1 MRKGKKRSLIAI
13 GVVVCILIALVAAIG
28 LKFKAELSKMHP
40 LETKEIASGIYAVND
55 GIVNMFLVKGKEG
68 FIAVDAGNETQSIQ
82 REMKKLNIDPQ
93 KVTAVFLTHSD
104 HDHVAS
110 VAIFKNAKIYLPRQ
124 EEQMINGTTARF
136 YVTSNKINFRYEP
149 ISGDE
154 IIKTIGLNIQGIAT
168 PGHTPGA
175 MCYLVDDKFL
185 FTGDSLSLQS
195 GKVGLFS
202 KFINMDNETQLKSL
216 TKLANIKGI
225 KYIFTAHHG
234 FSDNYEKA
242 FADIK

>member
-1 MRKGKKRSLIAI
+1 MRKGAKSFLKAT
-13 GVVVCILIALVAAIG
+13 GVVVCILILLTAAIG
-28 LKFKAELSKMHP
+28 LKFKSELSKMHP
-40 LETKEIASGIYAVND
+40 LETKEIASGVYAVND

-68 FIAVDAGNETQSIQ
+68 FIALDAGNEIQSIQ
-82 REMKKLNIDPQ
+82 REMKKLNIDTE

-104 HDHVAS
+104 SDHVAAA
-110 VAIFKNAKIYLPRQ
+110 AIFKNAKIYLPRE
-124 EEQMINGTTARF
+124 EEQMINGKTARF
-136 YVTSNKINFRYEP
+136 YITKNKINFKYEP
-149 ISGDE
+149 VVDNE
-154 IIKTIGLNIQGIAT
+154 IISTIGLKIQGIAT

-175 MCYLVDDKFL
+175 MCYLVDNKFL

-195 GKVGLFS
+195 GKAGLFS

-216 TKLANIKGI
+216 KNLAHIEGI
-225 KYIFTAHHG
+225 KYVFTAHHG

>member
-1 MRKGKKRSLIAI
+1 MQKGKKTFLIAI
-13 GVVVCILIALVAAIG
+13 GLPVGILILLVAAIG
-28 LKFKAELSKMHP
+28 LKFKAEVSKMHP
-40 LETKEIASGIYAVND
+40 LETKEITSGVYAIKD
-55 GIVNMFLVKGKEG
+55 GIANMFLVQGKDG
-68 FIAVDAGNETQSIQ
+68 FIAIDAGDETKNIQ
-82 REMKKLNIDPQ
+82 AGMKNLNIDPQ

-104 HDHVAS
+104 RDHVAA
-110 VAIFKNAKIYLPRQ
+110 VAIFKNAKIYLPRK

-136 YVTSNKINFRYEP
+136 YVSRNKIDFPYTT

-154 IIKTIGLNIQGIAT
+154 AINTADFKIQGIET

-202 KFINMDNETQLKSL
+202 KFINMDNETQMQSLKKL
-216 TKLANIKGI
+216 TRMQGI

>member
-1 MRKGKKRSLIAI
+1 MRKGTKTFLIAI
-13 GVVVCILIALVAAIG
+13 GVVVGILTLLVTAIG
-28 LKFKAELSKMHP
+28 FKFKAEVNKMHP
-40 LETKEIASGIYAVND
+40 LETKEITSGVYAVND

-68 FIAVDAGNETQSIQ
+68 FIALDAGNKTENIQ
-82 REMKKLNIDPQ
+82 QEMKKLNIDPE

-104 HDHVAS
+104 SDHVAA
-110 VAIFKNAKIYLPRQ
+110 VAIFKNAKIYLPRK
-124 EEQMINGTTARF
+124 EEQMINGKTARF
-136 YVTSNKINFRYEP
+136 YVTRNKINFKYTP
-149 ISGDE
+149 VDGDE
-154 IIKTIGLNIQGIAT
+154 IIKTAGLKIQGIET

-175 MCYLVDDKFL
+175 MCYLVDNKFL

-216 TKLANIKGI
+216 KNIASMKGI
-225 KYIFTAHHG
+225 NYILTAHHG

-242 FADIK
+242 FTDIK

>member
-1 MRKGKKRSLIAI
+1 MRKGTKVFLIAI
-13 GVVVCILIALVAAIG
+13 GLPVGILILFVAAIG
-28 LKFKAELSKMHP
+28 LKFKAEVSKMHP
-40 LETKEIASGIYAVND
+40 LETKEIAAGVYAIND
-55 GIVNMFLVKGKEG
+55 GIANMFLVKGKDE
-68 FIAVDAGNETQSIQ
+68 FIAIDAGNETKNIQ
-82 REMKKLNIDPQ
+82 REMKNLNIDPR

-104 HDHVAS
+104 RDHVA
-110 VAIFKNAKIYLPRQ
+110 AIEIFKNAKIYLPRK

-136 YVTSNKINFRYEP
+136 YVTRNKIDFPYTT

-154 IIKTIGLNIQGIAT
+154 TINTNNLKIQVIET

-175 MCYLVDDKFL
+175 MCYLVDNKFL

-195 GKVGLFS
+195 GKVWLFS
-202 KFINMDNETQLKSL
+202 KFINMDNETQMQSLK
-216 TKLANIKGI
+216 KLARMQGI

>member
-1 MRKGKKRSLIAI
+1 MQKGTKTFLIAI
-13 GVVVCILIALVAAIG
+13 GLPVGILILLVAAIG
-28 LKFKAELSKMHP
+28 LKFKAEVSKMHP
-40 LETKEIASGIYAVND
+40 LETKEITSGVYAIKD
-55 GIVNMFLVKGKEG
+55 GIANMFLVQGKDG
-68 FIAVDAGNETQSIQ
+68 FIAIDAGDETKNIQ
-82 REMKKLNIDPQ
+82 AGMKNLNIDPQ

-104 HDHVAS
+104 PDHVAA
-110 VAIFKNAKIYLPRQ
+110 VAIFKNAKIYLPRK

-136 YVTSNKINFRYEP
+136 YVTKNKINFKYTP
-149 ISGDE
+149 VDGNE
-154 IIKTIGLNIQGIAT
+154 IIKTVDLKVQGIET

-202 KFINMDNETQLKSL
+202 KFINMDNETQMQSLK
-216 TKLANIKGI
+216 KLARMQGL